1 LMLSLYFISPKYRVI
16 YFIIAFV
23 IVISRVFVCHHYL
36 TDVVAGSYVAVI
48 TTFYLRQFLEDR
60 ELAIQE

>member
-1 LMLSLYFISPKYRVI
+1 LKGKITSFPSGHASTIVALMLALYFISPKYRVI

-36 TDVVAGSYVAVI
+36 TDVVHHPVS
-48 TTFYLRQFLEDR
+48 
-60 ELAIQE
+60 